1 MNVHYVAQE
10 KSGVS
15 EITLAPHSKSRSRF
29 TVVDGA
35 LILGFMA
42 AFVGLV
48 FLLSK

>member
-10 KSGVS
+10 KGGVS
-15 EITLAPHSKSRSRF
+15 EISLAPHTKSRSRF
-29 TVVDGA
+29 TLVDGA